1 MLKGCQGGLLRNE
14 KLMLDMMR
22 KWGLR
27 AGLLLAALGL
37 SGCAQSGLEP
47 TIRAAAFSGQGGA
60 AGQSHDLASP
70 MAYLARLFGAGRP
83 SGPNA
88 AMRQKLGDELAARM
102 LKKVHLAT
110 DKTLS
115 AQARAILA
123 RLARAPSAAG
133 EPWRVYVVED
143 KLANAFTTGGGHIFI
158 TTGMMRILRD
168 DALIAAVI
176 SHEMGH
182 NILSH
187 VIQAQK
193 KKAETRNLHKY
204 SREVL
209 SGRMKLDWLGRMV
222 SFLATTSLNRYS
234 RNQEDEADAKGME
247 ILVAAGY
254 KPDAALRTFDR
265 LSSVYKDEP
274 ALVNFFY
281 GNHPTYRYRRWHLVN
296 LIRAHFRKQAGLP
309 PVRRANF
316 GAAKKAPPPAPA
328 PPAPDEPV
336 QGLW

>member
-1 MLKGCQGGLLRNE
+1 MQAALRTWT
-14 KLMLDMMR
+14 MT
-22 KWGLR
+22 
-27 AGLLLAALGL
+27 AGLVLAALGL
-37 SGCAQSGLEP
+37 GGCAQSGLEP
-47 TIRAAAFSGQGGA
+47 TIRAAAFSGNGGA
-60 AGQSHDLASP
+60 SGQSHGSVSP
-70 MAYLARLFGAGRP
+70 MAYLARLFGAGEP
-83 SGPNA
+83 SGSSA

-102 LKKVHLAT
+102 LRKVRLST
-110 DKTLS
+110 DKAL
-115 AQARAILA
+115 ARQAGAILA
-123 RLARAPSAAG
+123 RLERAPSAAG
-133 EPWRVYVVED
+133 EPWRIYVVED

-168 DALIAAVI
+168 DSLIAAVVA
-176 SHEMGH
+176 HEMSH
-182 NILSH
+182 NLLSH

-247 ILVAAGY
+247 ILVEAGY

-296 LIRAHFRKQAGLP
+296 LIRAHFRTQAGLP
-309 PVRRANF
+309 PVRRSNF
-316 GAAKKAPPPAPA
+316 GAAKRAPA
-328 PPAPDEPV
+328 PTPPGPDAPVE
-336 QGLW
+336 GLW